1 MPKPSYEIRA
11 VLPSD
16 LSRLVSV
23 EQECFQS
30 DRLSKRSFQR
40 WIAGPSTSSILRVL
54 ILDGNLVGYS
64 LVLLHRGTR
73 LARLYSLALSPAAR
87 GLGLGKKL
95 LLDAE
100 EAAADKGRFF
110 MRLEVSKVNRPAIQ
124 LYEKCGYKFFEE
136 IHGYYEDLSDALRMQ
151 KRIRHPDLHHIPIH
165 VPWYAQTT
173 DFTCGPAALMM
184 AMASIKPD
192 VSLCQEL
199 ELDLW
204 REATSIYM
212 TSGHGGSH
220 PIGLALSAHRR
231 HYQTRV
237 LLSHKCTLFL
247 DGVRAAHKKAIL
259 KNVHKHFLN
268 QAIEK
273 QIPIHY
279 QRITI
284 AILDQWLHAGAAIC
298 ILISSYRL
306 NGDKAPH
313 WVVLT
318 ASDSLCFYLHDPD
331 VDKLTRSSIDCQNIP
346 VAKDEFAKMI
356 HYGSKRF
363 SSAIVLEPT

>member
-1 MPKPSYEIRA
+1 MPKPHHEIRN
-11 VLPSD
+11 VLPTD
-16 LSRLVSV
+16 LDNLISI
-23 EQECFQS
+23 EHECFKS
-30 DRLSKRSFQR
+30 DRLSRRSFQR
-40 WIAGPSTSSILRVL
+40 WIEGPSTSSFLRVL
-54 ILDGNLVGYS
+54 ELDGILVGYS
-64 LVLLHRGTR
+64 LVLLHQGTR
-73 LARLYSLALSPAAR
+73 LARLYSLALVPSAR

-95 LLDAE
+95 LVDAE
-100 EAAADKGRFF
+100 QAAAEKDRFF
-110 MRLEVSKVNRPAIQ
+110 MRLEVSKNNRPAIQ
-124 LYEKCGYKFFEE
+124 LYEKFGYKFIKE
-136 IHGYYEDLSDALRMQ
+136 IHGYYEDHSDALRMQ
-151 KRIRHPDLHHIPIH
+151 KRIRHPDLHHLPNH

-184 AMASIKPD
+184 AMASIMPD
-192 VSLCQEL
+192 VSLCQDL

-220 PIGLALSAHRR
+220 PIGLALAAQRR
-231 HYQTRV
+231 HYKPRV

-247 DGVRAAHKKAIL
+247 DGVRAPHKKLIL
-259 KNVHKHFLN
+259 KSVHKHFLN
-268 QAIEK
+268 QAVE
-273 QIPIHY
+273 QDIPIHY
-279 QRITI
+279 QRISI
-284 AILDQWLHAGAAIC
+284 AILEQWLQAGAAIC

-331 VDKLTRSSIDCQNIP
+331 VDKLTRGSIDCQNIP

-363 SSAIVLEPT
+363 SSAIVLEPS